1 MPHAGPILLSGVT
14 DIQVRYPECDPM
26 GVAHH
31 AVFPVWF
38 EIGRTDLL
46 RQRGGNYRDLEAQGT
61 FFAVARLSVHYRR
74 PARYDDQ
81 LTLRTTITGTGRASM
96 DHAYELYRGNE
107 LLATATTTIV
117 CLDRDGRPRSL
128 PESIDLGGAAATPRA
143 PPSA

>member
-1 MPHAGPILLSGVT
+1 MTHAGPVFGVT
-14 DIQVRYPECDPM
+14 EVRVRYPECDPM

-31 AVFPVWF
+31 AAFPVWF
-38 EIGRTDLL
+38 EIGRTELL
-46 RQRGGNYRDLEAQGT
+46 RQRGGNYRELEAQGI

-81 LTLRTTITGTGRASM
+81 LTLRTTITGTGRASL

-117 CLDRDGRPRSL
+117 CLDRDGRPRGL
-128 PESIDLGGAAATPRA
+128 PESIDLGGAPVTSRA
-143 PPSA
+143 PRST